1 MITVVSFRFWLFL
14 EVFFRPDL
22 VEQLPS
28 LFGPQDFKDQKKADQ
43 LSMNKYLRKTLGIL
57 LTRAPVISILFRCI
71 SKPQQFL
78 FSSKGSL
85 TLGPQILSV
94 LPGVSTTFKTG
105 GLYIR
110 GSIQNTIT
118 WAFFFC
124 YFHCNCKQTFLWNH
138 NSSRCCR
145 RSVLTNDI
153 AILIIVITGHLCCLC
168 RSWKSENAII
178 RKLAMSYGRHYDHRK
193 RKWSSLMMMHFSS
206 FSVEWLKHYVKFSSI
221 FLVFVCVY
229 SLRCRL
235 ISNPS

>member
-1 MITVVSFRFWLFL
+1 MITVVSCRFWLFL

-28 LFGPQDFKDQKKADQ
+28 LFGPQEDKDQRKADQ
-43 LSMNKYLRKTLGIL
+43 LSMNKYLRKTLGII

-110 GSIQNTIT
+110 GSIPNTIT
-118 WAFFFC
+118 
-124 YFHCNCKQTFLWNH
+124 
-138 NSSRCCR
+138 
-145 RSVLTNDI
+145 
-153 AILIIVITGHLCCLC
+153 
-168 RSWKSENAII
+168 
-178 RKLAMSYGRHYDHRK
+178 
-193 RKWSSLMMMHFSS
+193 
-206 FSVEWLKHYVKFSSI
+206 
-221 FLVFVCVY
+221 
-229 SLRCRL
+229 
-235 ISNPS
+235 